1 MSPGTDRP
9 WNSAF
14 QPDRGLGAFHS
25 LRKAILAQRTQLGLD
40 ALKQCDEVLRTAQE
54 PGLPEPLLNLR
65 EGEGGSTLVFDDPV
79 YSIWLRFFL
88 RASAN
93 RRTEELIRHI
103 SKLPSVL
110 QDVERR
116 LTGKANLYVPGS
128 AIALQREDLHPYV
141 MKATPPTYDFSR
153 APSSSGEEGRTIGH
167 PLRMQ
172 AGLLTSKR
180 PGPNCMRR
188 SRSACASSATFRMRH
203 FAVARRRAT
212 PESST
217 WATWMNHFS
226 ILKSRSSMKPDIRF
240 FTNLEK

>member
-153 APSSSGEEGRTIGH
+153 APPPPEKKDA
-167 PLRMQ
+167 P
-172 AGLLTSKR
+172 
-180 PGPNCMRR
+180 
-188 SRSACASSATFRMRH
+188 SA
-203 FAVARRRAT
+203 
-212 PESST
+212 
-217 WATWMNHFS
+217 
-226 ILKSRSSMKPDIRF
+226 IR
-240 FTNLEK
+240 

>member
-116 LTGKANLYVPGS
+116 L
-128 AIALQREDLHPYV
+128 
-141 MKATPPTYDFSR
+141 
-153 APSSSGEEGRTIGH
+153 
-167 PLRMQ
+167 
-172 AGLLTSKR
+172 
-180 PGPNCMRR
+180 
-188 SRSACASSATFRMRH
+188 
-203 FAVARRRAT
+203 
-212 PESST
+212 
-217 WATWMNHFS
+217 
-226 ILKSRSSMKPDIRF
+226 
-240 FTNLEK
+240 